1 MPSGEKSMPYCKNCG
16 SKIPEGAT
24 YCPTCGK
31 PVLTLKQLTLATWGE
46 RIIAWI
52 IDIIILSII
61 LVPINFFLTI
71 TWPGYHMIPWFPRGI
86 PFVDFGAS
94 NLVYFVYWSIAE
106 GVYGQSAGKIIMRIR
121 LTDLDGKPARP
132 ARAAIES
139 VGKAFLLPIDLILG
153 WILYP
158 GKRQRI
164 FNYLSGTIVVRT

>member
-1 MPSGEKSMPYCKNCG
+1 MSYCKNCG
-16 SKIPEGAT
+16 NKIPEDAT

-31 PVLTLKQLTLATWGE
+31 PVLTPKQLTLATWGE
-46 RIIAWI
+46 RIVAWI

-61 LVPINFFLTI
+61 LAPINFFLTI
-71 TWPGYHMIPWFPRGI
+71 TWPGYPIISWFPRWI
-86 PFVDFGAS
+86 PFVDFGTS
-94 NLVYFVYWSIAE
+94 NLVCFVYWTIAE
-106 GVYGQSAGKIIMRIR
+106 GVYGQSVGKLIMRIR
-121 LTDLDGKPARP
+121 LTDFDGRPAGP

-164 FNYLSGTIVVRT
+164 FNYLSGTIIVRT

>member
-1 MPSGEKSMPYCKNCG
+1 MPLEEKPMPYCKNCG
-16 SKIPEGAT
+16 NKISGDAA

-31 PVLTLKQLTLATWGE
+31 LVQTPTQLTLATWGE

-61 LVPINFFLTI
+61 LAPINFFLTI
-71 TWPGYHMIPWFPRGI
+71 TWPGYHIIPWFPRWV

-94 NLVYFVYWSIAE
+94 NLVHFLYWTIAE
-106 GVYGQSAGKIIMRIR
+106 GAYGQSVGKIIMRTK
-121 LTDLDGKPARP
+121 LTDLDGKHAGP

-153 WILYP
+153 LILHAR
-158 GKRQRI
+158 KRQRI